1 MKITDETLALL
12 PGFDFAHQR
21 GLTVY
26 DYLKCAQDHY
36 IAITGLTEGL
46 PANAKTEL
54 HNYFLGTEEKLPAGT
69 EEKLPAGTEE
79 KLPTV
84 VDEEVKIGIED
95 EEVKK
100 QKKKK

>member
-1 MKITDETLALL
+1 MKISDETLSLL

-46 PANAKTEL
+46 PANAKIE
-54 HNYFLGTEEKLPAGT
+54 
-69 EEKLPAGTEE
+69 
-79 KLPTV
+79 
-84 VDEEVKIGIED
+84 IGRAH
-95 EEVKK
+95 V
-100 QKKKK
+100 